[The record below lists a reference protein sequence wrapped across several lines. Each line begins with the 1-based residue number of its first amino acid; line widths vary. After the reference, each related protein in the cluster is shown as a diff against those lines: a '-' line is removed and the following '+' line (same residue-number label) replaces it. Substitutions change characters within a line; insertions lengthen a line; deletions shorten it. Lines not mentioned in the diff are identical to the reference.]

1 MFGSSGHKAIKG
13 LNDDIVKYEDKE
25 LDEFLWRLFAET
37 RKSGYLKILSLNYF
51 MLFAFN

>member
-13 LNDDIVKYEDKE
+13 LNDDTVEYEDKK
-25 LDEFLWRLFAET
+25 LDEFLWWFLAEI
-37 RKSGYLKILSLNYF
+37 RKSGYLKILSLNYL